1 MQEKRT
7 AGLVADHFRKL
18 GLEVFIDNVRTNCLS
33 PDSVLNIGTG
43 TRAAGSREYDEAAPG

>member
-18 GLEVFIDNVRTNCLS
+18 GLEVFIDRVRTGCLS
-33 PDSVLNIGTG
+33 RDSVLNIGTG
-43 TRAAGSREYDEAAPG
+43 TSAAGSREYVEAAPG